1 MTACNALLR
10 ADAGYLFTDTALY
23 DAAGNVLGYGDKVVY
38 SDEHTMAIAC
48 IGAASPTRLTPLIHA
63 LATGQE
69 TTTQA
74 EMIRA
79 LPGFVRA
86 LHAEALTTDGLKSD
100 PHLMLVAM
108 VWDVDEGR
116 PRAFAVSSGGKQ
128 PMAGPF
134 VLAEITGYS
143 TPEVPGTF
151 PIGTG
156 PLDPSLDPRTDAVTI
171 LEAQRAVRLPD
182 GTGMVGGEGHMFVIS
197 PEGIRRETLVR
208 WPKEAA

>member
-10 ADAGYLFTDTALY
+10 PEAGYLFTDTAFY
-23 DAAGNVLGYGDKVVY
+23 DTAGNVLGYGDKVVY

-48 IGAASPTRLTPLIHA
+48 VGAVAPNRLTPLIHA

-69 TTTQA
+69 TITQA
-74 EMIRA
+74 EMIQA
-79 LPGFVRA
+79 LPGLVRV
-86 LHAEALTTDGLKSD
+86 LHAEALKLDGYRAD

-108 VWDVDEGR
+108 YWDFTAGE

-143 TPEVPGTF
+143 TPEVPAGL
-151 PIGTG
+151 PRGSG

-182 GTGMVGGEGHMFVIS
+182 GTGMVGGEGQMFVIT
-197 PEGIRRETLVR
+197 PNGIERQTIVR
-208 WPKEAA
+208 WPENAA